1 MLLVVPVPTYS
12 SYIGL
17 VVCKLIEILIS
28 TVMQSRMQLPVMVW
42 DISSST
48 LFTPGFTLSVS
59 FRQRA
64 FYNLPANVTLA
75 WFSLI
80 SNYTEQLCPISLQEP
95 ISLLRPRRARN
106 GRYHRSF

>member
-28 TVMQSRMQLPVMVW
+28 TVKQSRMQLMVW
-42 DISSST
+42 DISRST

-59 FRQRA
+59 FRQGI
-64 FYNLPANVTLA
+64 L
-75 WFSLI
+75 
-80 SNYTEQLCPISLQEP
+80 
-95 ISLLRPRRARN
+95 
-106 GRYHRSF
+106 